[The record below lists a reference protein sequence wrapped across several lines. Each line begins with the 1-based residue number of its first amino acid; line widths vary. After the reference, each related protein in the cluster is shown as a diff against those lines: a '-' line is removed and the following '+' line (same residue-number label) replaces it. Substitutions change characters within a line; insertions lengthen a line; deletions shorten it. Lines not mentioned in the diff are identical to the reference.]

1 MAFCGHDPFCAEFNG
16 ERALAAAKENVDRHY
31 AVVGV
36 IEELNKTLQVME
48 GFMPDVFA
56 GKHFIS
62 LCGCMSCAALSHN
75 KIFQQ

>member
-36 IEELNKTLQVME
+36 IEELNKTLVE
-48 GFMPDVFA
+48 
-56 GKHFIS
+56 
-62 LCGCMSCAALSHN
+62 LSDLN
-75 KIFQQ
+75 V